1 MRPRVPGAR
10 SQFVINNRRDRTRG
24 RVRTQKREFMPITLV
39 NPLNEAV
46 RETRKAAPKL
56 DSLAGKTIGLLD
68 ISKPGGSVFLDRL
81 ESLLRER
88 YGVTSVVRAMKPTF
102 TKPAPE
108 AVIDQLLA
116 ARCDAV
122 IEALAD

>member
-1 MRPRVPGAR
+1 
-10 SQFVINNRRDRTRG
+10 
-24 RVRTQKREFMPITLV
+24 MPITLV
-39 NPLNEAV
+39 NPLDESV
-46 RETRKAAPKL
+46 REQRKAAQKL
-56 DSLAGKTIGLLD
+56 GTLSGKTVGLLD
-68 ISKPGGSVFLDRL
+68 ISKPGGNVFLDRL

-88 YGVTSVVRAMKPTF
+88 YGVVSVVRAMKPTF

-108 AVIDQLLA
+108 AVIDQLLQ